1 MKYRN
6 AAAVSGHICL
16 HRRRTCPTRRCGGY
30 CESKKKT
37 KTKKQTKR
45 PDRKMKKLKSIT
57 HETTARSAPAVTHI
71 STASVCLP
79 EQKISYLFLLQTT
92 SVHSRHISC
101 RAALSSPYFHS
112 SGGADP
118 RRLCRIWFPCAHN
131 SPPTGAQLHHSR
143 SASCELSAPEPD
155 GPPAF

>member
-1 MKYRN
+1 MLQQSVDTS
-6 AAAVSGHICL
+6 AFTGGGHVR
-16 HRRRTCPTRRCGGY
+16 HAGVADTANPKKT
-30 CESKKKT
+30 KKKT
-37 KTKKQTKR
+37 KNKTTGQEDEEIKT
-45 PDRKMKKLKSIT
+45 IT
-57 HETTARSAPAVTHI
+57 HETTARSAAAVTHI

-92 SVHSRHISC
+92 SVHSKHISC

>member
-1 MKYRN
+1 MSDTQVWR
-6 AAAVSGHICL
+6 IL
-16 HRRRTCPTRRCGGY
+16 RI
-30 CESKKKT
+30 KKKNKNK
-37 KTKKQTKR
+37 KTNKTTGQEDEEIKT
-45 PDRKMKKLKSIT
+45 IT

-79 EQKISYLFLLQTT
+79 ELKISYLFLLQTT
-92 SVHSRHISC
+92 SVHSKHISC

>member
-1 MKYRN
+1 MSDTQVWR
-6 AAAVSGHICL
+6 IL
-16 HRRRTCPTRRCGGY
+16 RI
-30 CESKKKT
+30 KKKNKNK
-37 KTKKQTKR
+37 KTNKTTGQEDEEIKT
-45 PDRKMKKLKSIT
+45 IT
-57 HETTARSAPAVTHI
+57 HETTARSAAAVTHI

-92 SVHSRHISC
+92 SVHSKHISC

-131 SPPTGAQLHHSR
+131 SPTDR
-143 SASCELSAPEPD
+143 STTSPQPERLL
-155 GPPAF
+155 

>member
-1 MKYRN
+1 MSDTQVWR
-6 AAAVSGHICL
+6 IL
-16 HRRRTCPTRRCGGY
+16 RI
-30 CESKKKT
+30 KKT
-37 KTKKQTKR
+37 TKKQKNKTTGQEDEEIKT
-45 PDRKMKKLKSIT
+45 IT
-57 HETTARSAPAVTHI
+57 HETTARSAAAVTHI

-92 SVHSRHISC
+92 SVHSKHISC

-131 SPPTGAQLHHSR
+131 SPTDR
-143 SASCELSAPEPD
+143 STTSPQPERLL
-155 GPPAF
+155 